1 MYLSPRLLGCLV
13 VVGGVGIIGC
23 GGVADDPATR
33 SQREKYVTVDQLVN
47 PISLTDA
54 ALLFET
60 NPEDK
65 EPKSLVVVGR
75 IYAGDLDPWE
85 RGKASFVLSELPA
98 DGHGEGHDADN
109 CPFCKRRA
117 AKAPTGIV
125 KFVDDKSETLSIDAR
140 KLFGIETGQ
149 VVRIS
154 GKMVAGELNS
164 LVLIADKMQ
173 IVSR

>member
-1 MYLSPRLLGCLV
+1 MMQFSRWLLGCLV
-13 VVGGVGIIGC
+13 IGMGIAGC
-23 GGVADDPATR
+23 GGVAEDPATR
-33 SQREKYVTVDQLVN
+33 SLRERYVAVDPLAD

-54 ALLFET
+54 ASLLEA

-85 RGKASFVLSELPA
+85 QGKASFVLSELPA
-98 DGHGEGHDADN
+98 DGHGAGHDADN

-125 KFVDDKSETLSIDAR
+125 KFVDEKSETLSIDAR

-173 IVSR
+173 IVAR